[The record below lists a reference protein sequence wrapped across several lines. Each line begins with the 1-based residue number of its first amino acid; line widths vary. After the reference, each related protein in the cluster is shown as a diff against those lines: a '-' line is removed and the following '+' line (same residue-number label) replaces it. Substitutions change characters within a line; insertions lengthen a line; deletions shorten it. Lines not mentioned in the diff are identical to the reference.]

1 MNGFHHWQMFFFVY
15 PYFSQS
21 LKRISHII
29 DFIVF
34 FQSFNLKCIFL
45 FSAIFYYFIYKLI

>member
-34 FQSFNLKCIFL
+34 FQSFNVKCIFL